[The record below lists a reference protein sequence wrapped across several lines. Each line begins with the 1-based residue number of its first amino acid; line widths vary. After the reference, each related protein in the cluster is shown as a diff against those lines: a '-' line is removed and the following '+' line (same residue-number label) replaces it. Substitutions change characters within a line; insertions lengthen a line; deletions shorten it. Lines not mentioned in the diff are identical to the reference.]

1 MSKAYDESTK
11 RKIMSELSRSGVSIS
26 AHSKRCG
33 IAESTLWKWRKAAE
47 RPEGSSFI
55 ELGGSVEQYEIS
67 SKGVVLKIPGSAPVE
82 KITEIFKALTC

>member
-1 MSKAYDESTK
+1 
-11 RKIMSELSRSGVSIS
+11 
-26 AHSKRCG
+26 
-33 IAESTLWKWRKAAE
+33 LWKWRKAAE
-47 RPEGSSFI
+47 SPEGSSFI